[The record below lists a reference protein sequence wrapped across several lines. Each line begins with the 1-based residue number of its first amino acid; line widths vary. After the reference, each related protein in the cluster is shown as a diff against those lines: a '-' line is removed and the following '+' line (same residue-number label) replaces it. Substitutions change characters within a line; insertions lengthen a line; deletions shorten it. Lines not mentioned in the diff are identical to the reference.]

1 MQELYELI
9 DKLVSEAEDLG
20 AAKVSDEPAK
30 YVALCGS
37 TLDIA
42 KKKLIKHIEE
52 NYQCK
57 NS

>member
-1 MQELYELI
+1 MQELCALI

-20 AAKVSDEPAK
+20 AAKVSNKPAK
-30 YVALCGS
+30 YVVLCGLS
-37 TLDIA
+37 LDIA